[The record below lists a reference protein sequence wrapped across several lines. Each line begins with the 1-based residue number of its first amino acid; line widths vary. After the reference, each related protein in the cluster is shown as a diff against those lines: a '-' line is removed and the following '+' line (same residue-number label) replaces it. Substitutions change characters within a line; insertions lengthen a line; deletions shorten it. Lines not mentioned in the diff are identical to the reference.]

1 MFVGRC
7 FMVYKMFLLFSVLM
21 MITSFAAADRDCT
34 PTNCANV
41 DNYWVKIKRLPDIDL
56 GEWKGSDLINGTN
69 SLVGSKSFC
78 AISYLEVDKKRTMYS
93 PELELMP
100 FSNGKTRQ
108 FVVKQGDVEIPLTIT
123 LKSYSNNDAPQT
135 PQEFEIGKTVTLKGN
150 DNYFFCKDNELTLTV
165 TAYKDDII
173 RAGTTGIY
181 EGRFKMWAHPG
192 TSPQSPTPV
201 FIEFSIEV
209 DIAPSILI
217 SGLEDMTLTAE
228 QGLGAAGS
236 QDFCVFATSKSSF
249 KIRGLSKFGA
259 DAFQLVNSG
268 ERIDYQLDVG
278 LSNNG
283 NDNKITLAEGGDF
296 DGHPSWKGDD
306 RLDCAGKENMRL
318 MVSITEV
325 ELQQAKTGQYHD
337 TVTLTVAAQ

>member
-1 MFVGRC
+1 MA
-7 FMVYKMFLLFSVLM
+7 YKMFLLFSALM

-34 PTNCANV
+34 STNCASV
-41 DNYWVKIKRLPDIDL
+41 GNYWVKIKRLPDIDL

-78 AISYLEVDKKRTMYS
+78 AISYLEENKERTMYS
-93 PELELMP
+93 PELELMAL
-100 FSNGKTRQ
+100 SNGKTRQ

-123 LKSYSNNDAPQT
+123 LDRYSNDDAPQT
-135 PQEFEIGKTVTLKGN
+135 PQEFEIGKSVTLKGN
-150 DNYFFCKDNELTLTV
+150 DDYFFCRDNELELTV

-173 RAGTTGIY
+173 RAGATGIY
-181 EGRFKMWAHPG
+181 EGRFQMWARPG

-217 SGLEDMTLTAE
+217 SGLEDMTLTAG
-228 QGLGAAGS
+228 QGSGAARS
-236 QDFCVFATSKSSF
+236 QDFCVFATGKSQF
-249 KIRGLSKFGA
+249 KIRGLSKFG
-259 DAFQLVNSG
+259 DSVFQLDNSD
-268 ERIDYQLDVG
+268 ERIDYQLEVG
-278 LSNNG
+278 LSNDGIG
-283 NDNKITLAEGGDF
+283 NNITLVEGGDF

-306 RLDCAGKENMRL
+306 QLDCAGKENMRL
-318 MVSITEV
+318 TVTITEV
-325 ELQQAKTGQYHD
+325 ELQQAKPGLYHD